1 VVDGPFLQN
10 AQRGSAVRATRVVK
24 DDHRLSFG
32 PRGLGIGHDPFL
44 SESVIEML
52 WADELLE
59 TQRQVQV
66 DLAAS
71 ADLFVQRTRKGVM
84 I

>member
-1 VVDGPFLQN
+1 
-10 AQRGSAVRATRVVK
+10 
-24 DDHRLSFG
+24 
-32 PRGLGIGHDPFL
+32 
-44 SESVIEML
+44 ML

-59 TQRQVQV
+59 TQRQAQV

-71 ADLFVQRTRKGVM
+71 ADLFAQRRRKGVM